1 MSLGSNSI
9 GKEFVVTC
17 FGESHG
23 RCVGAVIDGCPAGL
37 PLTEEDIQ
45 KDLDRRLPANRE
57 IVSARREKDTVEILS
72 GTYEGFT
79 TGAPICALVW
89 NKQVVSGDY
98 DSIRDK
104 PRPGHADYPARIK
117 YMGFNDYRGGGRF
130 SGRITVAFVI
140 VGAVAKKLL
149 DVFGIEVLAYT
160 TAIGDVE
167 LRATLSL
174 GDVREN
180 TYANSVRCPDPDVAE
195 EMEETI
201 LGAKK
206 EGDSVGG
213 IIECVA
219 FNLPVGVGEPIFDS
233 LDADIAKML
242 FDVPAVKG
250 VEFGVGFEAAKM
262 KGSENNDPYVMCDDE
277 IELLNNN
284 SGGVLGGLSS
294 GMPLVVR
301 VAVKPTSS
309 ISKEQ
314 KTVDLSTMEETT
326 IQVQGRHDPCIVPK
340 AVPVVEASVAAVLV
354 DQLIRAGFIPNVL
367 GVEAIGE
374 YYGVKEKD

>member
-1 MSLGSNSI
+1 LGANSI
-9 GKEFVVTC
+9 GKEFVITC

-23 RCVGAVIDGCPAGL
+23 RCVGALIDGCPAGL
-37 PLTEEDIQ
+37 SLTEEDIQ
-45 KDLDRRLPANRE
+45 KELDKRLPPNRE
-57 IVSARREKDTVEILS
+57 IVSARREKDAVEILS

-89 NKQVVSGDY
+89 NKQVISGDY
-98 DSIRDK
+98 DSIKDK

-140 VGAVAKKLL
+140 AGAVAKKLL
-149 DVFGIEVLAYT
+149 DVFSIEVLAYT
-160 TAIGDVE
+160 TGIGEVR
-167 LRATLSL
+167 LGTTPSL
-174 GDVREN
+174 ENVRRN
-180 TYANSVRCPDPDVAE
+180 TYGNAVRCPDPDMAE
-195 EMEETI
+195 KMKETI
-201 LGAKK
+201 LRAKK

-213 IIECVA
+213 IVECVA
-219 FNLPVGVGEPIFDS
+219 SSLPVGVGEPIFDS
-233 LDADIAKML
+233 LDAEIAKML

-250 VEFGVGFEAAKM
+250 VEFGAGFKASKL
-262 KGSENNDPYVMCDDE
+262 KGSENNDAYVMRNGE
-277 IELLNNN
+277 IEALTNNA
-284 SGGVLGGLSS
+284 GGILGGLSS

-314 KTVDLSTMEETT
+314 KTVDLSKMEETT

-340 AVPVVEASVAAVLV
+340 AVPVVEASVAIVLV
-354 DQLIRAGFIPNVL
+354 DHLIRAGCIPKVL
-367 GVEAIGE
+367 GVEAVGE
-374 YYGVKEKD
+374 YYGIKEKD

>member
-1 MSLGSNSI
+1 LGSNSI

-45 KDLDRRLPANRE
+45 NELDKRLPPNQE
-57 IVSARREKDTVEILS
+57 IVSARREPDTVEVLS
-72 GTYEGFT
+72 GTFEGFT

-89 NKQVVSGDY
+89 NKEAASGDY
-98 DSIRDK
+98 DSIKYK
-104 PRPGHADYPARIK
+104 PRPGHVDYPARVK

-130 SGRITVAFVI
+130 SGRLTVAYI
-140 VGAVAKKLL
+140 IAGAVAKKLL
-149 DVFGIEVLAYT
+149 EVFGVEVLAYT
-160 TAIGDVE
+160 TAIGDVD
-167 LRATLSL
+167 LQATLSL
-174 GDVREN
+174 EDVMMN
-180 TYANSVRCPDPDVAE
+180 TYANSVRCPDPDVVE
-195 EMEETI
+195 KMEETI
-201 LGAKK
+201 LKAKK

-213 IIECVA
+213 LVECVA

-262 KGSENNDPYVMCDDE
+262 KGSENNDRYGMCDDDV
-277 IELLNNN
+277 ELLSNNA
-284 SGGVLGGLSS
+284 GGILGGLSS
-294 GMPLVVR
+294 GAPLVVR

-309 ISKEQ
+309 IMKEQ
-314 KTVDLSTMEETT
+314 KTVDLSTMEDAT
-326 IQVQGRHDPCIVPK
+326 IQVEGRHDPCVVPK
-340 AVPVVEASVAAVLV
+340 AVPVVEASVATVLV
-354 DQLIRAGFIPNVL
+354 DHLIRGGFIPKVL
-367 GVEAIGE
+367 GVESIGE
-374 YYGVKEKD
+374 YYDLKEED

>member
-1 MSLGSNSI
+1 MSLGANSI
-9 GKEFVVTC
+9 GKEFVITC

-23 RCVGAVIDGCPAGL
+23 RCVGAIIDGCPAGL

-45 KDLDRRLPANRE
+45 KELDKRLPPNRE
-57 IVSARREKDTVEILS
+57 IVSARREKDIVEILS
-72 GTYEGFT
+72 GTYDGFT

-89 NKQVVSGDY
+89 NKQVISGDY
-98 DSIRDK
+98 DSIKDK

-140 VGAVAKKLL
+140 AGAIAKKLL
-149 DVFGIEVLAYT
+149 DVFGVEVLAYT
-160 TAIGDVE
+160 TGIGEVR
-167 LRATLSL
+167 LGTASSL
-174 GDVREN
+174 EDVRRN
-180 TYANSVRCPDPDVAE
+180 TYGNAVRCPDPDVAE
-195 EMEETI
+195 KMEETI
-201 LGAKK
+201 LRAKK

-213 IIECVA
+213 IVECIA
-219 FNLPVGVGEPIFDS
+219 FSLPVGVGEPIFDS
-233 LDADIAKML
+233 LDAEIAKML

-250 VEFGVGFEAAKM
+250 VEFGAGFEASKL
-262 KGSENNDPYVMCDDE
+262 KGSENNDAYVMRNGE
-277 IELLNNN
+277 IEALTNNA
-284 SGGVLGGLSS
+284 GGILGGLSS

-314 KTVDLSTMEETT
+314 KTVDLSKMEETA

-340 AVPVVEASVAAVLV
+340 AVPVVEASVAIVLV
-354 DQLIRAGFIPNVL
+354 DHLIRAGFIPKVL
-367 GVEAIGE
+367 GVEAVGE
-374 YYGVKEKD
+374 YYGVKEED

>member
-1 MSLGSNSI
+1 MSLGANSI
-9 GKEFVVTC
+9 GKEFVITC

-23 RCVGAVIDGCPAGL
+23 RCVGAIIDGCPAGL

-45 KDLDRRLPANRE
+45 KDLDKRLPPKRE
-57 IVSARREKDTVEILS
+57 IVSARREKDIVEILS
-72 GTYEGFT
+72 GTYDGFT

-89 NKQVVSGDY
+89 NKQVISGDY
-98 DSIRDK
+98 DSIKDK

-140 VGAVAKKLL
+140 AGAVAKKLL
-149 DVFGIEVLAYT
+149 DVFGVEVLAYT
-160 TAIGDVE
+160 TGIGEVR
-167 LRATLSL
+167 LGTTPSL
-174 GDVREN
+174 EDVREN
-180 TYANSVRCPDPDVAE
+180 TYGNAVRCPDPDMAE
-195 EMEETI
+195 EMKETI
-201 LGAKK
+201 LRAKK

-213 IIECVA
+213 IVECVA
-219 FNLPVGVGEPIFDS
+219 SNLPVGVGEPIFDS
-233 LDADIAKML
+233 LDAEIAKML

-250 VEFGVGFEAAKM
+250 VEFGAGFEASKL
-262 KGSENNDPYVMCDDE
+262 KGSENNDAYVIRNGE
-277 IELLNNN
+277 IEALTNNA
-284 SGGVLGGLSS
+284 GGILGGLSS

-314 KTVDLSTMEETT
+314 KTVDLSKMEETT

-340 AVPVVEASVAAVLV
+340 AVPVVEASVAVVLV
-354 DQLIRAGFIPNVL
+354 DQLIRAGFIPKVL
-367 GVEAIGE
+367 GVEAVGE
-374 YYGVKEKD
+374 YYGVKKED